1 MSTTTNRAL
10 TPPSL
15 PPAPTSPS
23 LAKRKRTEP
32 DAVIANGASPA
43 APAKLANGAPPSLQT
58 ALEDV
63 LSILKSYDTQPS
75 ILAHPL
81 ATSAARA
88 ASGEADTK
96 RAKLS
101 PPAGPSSIT
110 TLVHSGAYPSLE
122 AFAKDVED
130 ATTDILASAGVD
142 ELATAPPTLE
152 ETRLQSGVLAFRKLS
167 MSLVAREQPRRAHI
181 ETKKKPQDGTPDDT
195 GGQNEKTSPV
205 KVESSESRTVLTLF
219 GSAQGPKQ
227 LFSSLQQPRSV
238 TPLDGASGLDL
249 SVKVTLPLR
258 ESTLPNIIST
268 TEVFPLPDDVDEKRK
283 ANATI
288 GKVFKAPAHLPQL
301 SPPKLAKP
309 LSTKG
314 NVVTFAPPEVSKP
327 SRKGSHSYATQNLAT
342 SNWLGYGGADVP
354 KDPTSPNEKKK
365 SRQRA
370 LSMGEAQQPPSE
382 STLVAIKQAK
392 EDALFRSAYS
402 SFAPSRDDTT
412 AVVPEETKNMVWWQ
426 KVGEKRFNEVFP
438 IDPEL
443 LGLGE
448 LPDTAVDGIVEN
460 EEEAFKEAVDTFEP
474 IEGGLFADTEA
485 NTVLDKDTE
494 EVLHEISELLE
505 TLASHQRIRNSSL
518 ATNPRTPVIQNS
530 SLASLAGSPSTPS
543 SDEIDVYQM
552 LKSQLTLMVSQLPP
566 YAVAKLNGDQLDELN
581 ISRTLVVENRA
592 ARGVLEDDQSSRLAK
607 APVAAPAATPTLNR
621 MVSSGSGTHSHYP
634 PGSSQYGRST
644 PSIHAGARPVQSG
657 PNYFP
662 QQPAVARSPSIQ
674 YQRSTSGSQVYQTPA
689 SSYATP
695 RPSFSTS
702 QAYGQQTPRN
712 SYTQNPAGQYYSQ
725 RSSQPSSYAGAQS
738 QYFGSTPQTQPQTRY
753 PQPTQNGYFQRS
765 QNVAPMYGATPNN
778 QTRTASPLKAAPPA
792 GQPAYG
798 ARPSYGPG
806 GQMRSTY
813 YPPSQYGTAQP
824 HTPVAPS
831 TTGFS
836 TNPQQAML
844 ERQQASQAQARLA
857 AQNSFNRQGSG
868 TPQPPQNGQYGGPP
882 NGTPMAT

>member
-1 MSTTTNRAL
+1 
-10 TPPSL
+10 
-15 PPAPTSPS
+15 
-23 LAKRKRTEP
+23 
-32 DAVIANGASPA
+32 
-43 APAKLANGAPPSLQT
+43 
-58 ALEDV
+58 
-63 LSILKSYDTQPS
+63 
-75 ILAHPL
+75 
-81 ATSAARA
+81 
-88 ASGEADTK
+88 
-96 RAKLS
+96 
-101 PPAGPSSIT
+101 
-110 TLVHSGAYPSLE
+110 LVQSGAYSSLV

-130 ATTDILASAGVD
+130 ATTDILASAGVG
-142 ELATAPPTLE
+142 ELATAPPTPE
-152 ETRLQSGVLAFRKLS
+152 EIRLQSGVLAFRKLS
-167 MSLVAREQPRRAHI
+167 TSLVAREELRRAHVDTER
-181 ETKKKPQDGTPDDT
+181 ETQDVTSEDT
-195 GGQNEKTSPV
+195 EGQNEKAPTLT
-205 KVESSESRTVLTLF
+205 VESPESRTVLTLF

-238 TPLDGASGLDL
+238 TPHDGATALDL
-249 SVKVTLPLR
+249 SVKITLPLR

-268 TEVFPLPDDVDEKRK
+268 TEVFPLPEDVDDKRK

-309 LSTKG
+309 LTTKG
-314 NVVTFAPPEVSKP
+314 NVVTFAPPEVP
-327 SRKGSHSYATQNLAT
+327 RTSRKGSHSYATQNLAT
-342 SNWLGYGGADVP
+342 SNWLGYGGADMP

-382 STLVAIKQAK
+382 ATLVAVKQAR

-402 SFAPSRDDTT
+402 SFAPSRDDST
-412 AVVPEETKNMVWWQ
+412 AIIPEETKTMVWWQ

-443 LGLGE
+443 LGLGDA
-448 LPDTAVDGIVEN
+448 PDTAVDDIDEN
-460 EEEAFKEAVDTFEP
+460 QEEMFRQAVDTFEP
-474 IEGGLFADTEA
+474 IEGGLFADAEA
-485 NTVLDKDTE
+485 KIELDKDTE
-494 EVLHEISELLE
+494 QVLHEISELLE

-552 LKSQLTLMVSQLPP
+552 LKSQLTLMISQLPP

-634 PGSSQYGRST
+634 PGSTQYGRST
-644 PSIHAGARPVQSG
+644 PSMHTGARPVQSG

-662 QQPAVARSPSIQ
+662 QQQSVARSPSIN
-674 YQRSTSGSQVYQTPA
+674 YQRSSSGSQVYQAPA

-695 RPSFSTS
+695 RTSFSTT
-702 QAYGQQTPRN
+702 QAYGQQTPRT
-712 SYTQNPAGQYYSQ
+712 SYTQNPAGQFHSQ
-725 RSSQPSSYAGAQS
+725 RSSQPSNYANAPS
-738 QYFGSTPQTQPQTRY
+738 QYFGSTPQTQPHNRY
-753 PQPTQNGYFQRS
+753 AQPTQNGYYQRS
-765 QNVAPMYGATPNN
+765 QNVAPMYGTTPNT
-778 QTRTASPLKAAPPA
+778 QIRTASPLKAAPSA
-792 GQPAYG
+792 AQSGFA
-798 ARPSYGPG
+798 ARPGYGPG

-813 YPPSQYGTAQP
+813 YPPSQYGT

-831 TTGFS
+831 TTTGFS
-836 TNPQQAML
+836 ANPQQMML
-844 ERQQASQAQARLA
+844 DRQQASQTQARLA

-868 TPQPPQNGQYGGPP
+868 TPQPPAPTNGQYGGPP